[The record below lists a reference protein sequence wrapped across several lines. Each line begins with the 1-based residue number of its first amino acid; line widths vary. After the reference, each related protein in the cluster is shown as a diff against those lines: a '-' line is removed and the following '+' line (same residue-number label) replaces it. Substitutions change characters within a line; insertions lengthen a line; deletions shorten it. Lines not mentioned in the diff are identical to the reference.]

1 MQPSSDEPAFPSG
14 VKSYMLTSRYKPRDM
29 EVHPSLKFA
38 LDALICTNVAGSCKK
53 EDTVRRSLE
62 QDGFCLGKLLLQG
75 VDEVQ
80 NLLKDHNDN
89 FKEEANQFFLYE
101 VGVA

>member
-1 MQPSSDEPAFPSG
+1 MI
-14 VKSYMLTSRYKPRDM
+14 TSHYKPRDM
-29 EVHPSLKFA
+29 EVLPSLKCA
-38 LDALICTNVAGSCKK
+38 LDALICTSVAGSCKK

-62 QDGFCLGKLLLQG
+62 QDGFFLGKLLLQG

-101 VGVA
+101 VGFA